1 MTSAFAPIGVAEEAL
16 VPFCRD
22 LEAAALLPAVAAAGI
37 QDLERIKRL
46 AAAAQLAL
54 VRQIDA
60 SVIGDESEGGKARWF
75 ASRTGQSTRDALRD
89 IATAEALGGL
99 PATEA
104 ALRAGELS
112 ADQAH
117 EVASASVLDP
127 SAEAALLGL
136 AREGSLAELKRAA
149 KKVRA
154 AATDNEKKARDAH
167 EHRDLAAGSD
177 EETGE
182 GWFHG
187 HGPTTAVAELL
198 AHLEPWVQA
207 EFERARKEGR
217 RERRGAFMFDALLAA
232 LRFAAACR
240 RGQVTG
246 RGPDP
251 ASWPH
256 GPDGPV
262 TWPAG
267 PPVNI
272 LVRVDLTTI
281 LRGHAIAGETCEI
294 DGLGPVPL
302 AALREWFPQ
311 AAIDLIIT
319 KGVDVFN
326 VTHFGRNVSA
336 RQRVFLDWLGEQC
349 SRLGCP
355 ATRNLEID
363 HRVEWHKLKVT
374 EIHNLD
380 KLCGPDHDRKTNHGW
395 SLVAGTGRRRMVP
408 PDHPDHPA
416 NAPPNTGDPPATGD
430 PPNTGDPPAGGH
442 PPKTGD
448 PPSAH
453 AA

>member
-1 MTSAFAPIGVAEEAL
+1 MTDVFAALDVVESAFG
-16 VPFCRD
+16 PFCQELD
-22 LEAAALLPAVAAAGI
+22 PQAVDAAQAAAGV
-37 QDLERIKRL
+37 ERL
-46 AAAAQLAL
+46 ARVERWAAGARLRLAE
-54 VRQIDA
+54 QIDQ
-60 SVIGDESEGGKARWF
+60 SIVGEGENSKARWL
-75 ASRTGQSTRDALRD
+75 AQQTGQSTRDAARD
-89 IATAEALGGL
+89 LGVTDALAGLDATD
-99 PATEA
+99 A
-104 ALRAGELS
+104 ALRSGELS
-112 ADQAH
+112 ATQAH
-117 EVASASVLDP
+117 EVASAAVLDP
-127 SAEAALLGL
+127 SAEAGLLGL

-154 AATDNEKKARDAH
+154 AATDNDEKVRDAH
-167 EHRDLAAGSD
+167 EHRDLAAGAD

-207 EFERARKEGR
+207 EFDRARKEGR
-217 RERRGAFMFDALLAA
+217 RERRGALMFDALLNA

-240 RGQVTG
+240 RGRVTG
-246 RGPDP
+246 TSPDP

-262 TWPAG
+262 TWPSG

-302 AALREWFPQ
+302 DALREWFPQ

-326 VTHFGRNVSA
+326 VTHLGRNVNA
-336 RQRVFLDWLGEQC
+336 RQRVFMDWLGEAC
-349 SRLGCP
+349 TRLGCG
-355 ATRNLEID
+355 ATRNLQID

-374 EIHNLD
+374 EIRNLD
-380 KLCGPDHDRKTNHGW
+380 KLCGPDHDRKTNEGW

-408 PDHPDHPA
+408 PDDPDHTANAPPA
-416 NAPPNTGDPPATGD
+416 NAPPAGDPPM
-430 PPNTGDPPAGGH
+430 
-442 PPKTGD
+442 TGD
-448 PPSAH
+448 PPSTH

>member
-1 MTSAFAPIGVAEEAL
+1 MTDVFAPLDEVEATFG
-16 VPFCRD
+16 PFCRD
-22 LEAAALLPAVAAAGI
+22 LDPRAVEPAEAASGIERLARVEKWAAGAR
-37 QDLERIKRL
+37 LRL
-46 AAAAQLAL
+46 AE
-54 VRQIDA
+54 QIDE
-60 SVIGDESEGGKARWF
+60 SVVGEGENNKARWL
-75 ASRTGQSTRDALRD
+75 AQRTGQSTRDAARD
-89 IATAEALGGL
+89 LGVTDALSEL
-99 PATEA
+99 DATEA
-104 ALRAGELS
+104 ALRNGELS

-117 EVASASVLDP
+117 EVASAAVLDP
-127 SAEAALLGL
+127 SAEGDLLGL

-154 AATDNEKKARDAH
+154 AATDNEKKAKDAQ

-207 EFERARKEGR
+207 EFDKARKDGR
-217 RERRGAFMFDALLAA
+217 RERRGALLFDALLAS

-240 RGQVTG
+240 RGRITG
-246 RGPDP
+246 TGPLPDGP
-251 ASWPH
+251 ASWPYGPE

-262 TWPAG
+262 TWPSG

-272 LVRVDLTTI
+272 LARVDLTTI

-319 KGVDVFN
+319 KGVGVFN
-326 VTHFGRNVSA
+326 VTYLGRSTNA
-336 RQRVFLDWLGEQC
+336 RQQTVMDWLGEQC

-355 ATRNLEID
+355 ATHKLQID
-363 HRVEWHKLKVT
+363 HRVDWHKIHIT
-374 EIHNLD
+374 EIANLD
-380 KLCGPDHDRKTNHGW
+380 KLCIPDHNRKTRDGW
-395 SLVAGTGRRRMVP
+395 SLVEGTGRRRMVP

-416 NAPPNTGDPPATGD
+416 NAPPANAPPAAGDPPAT
-430 PPNTGDPPAGGH
+430 T
-442 PPKTGD
+442 
-448 PPSAH
+448 